1 MIDVIDLSISTMDL
15 KFLGLQYSSLQQKNW
30 GRCSVYWKKTKFE
43 NLIKWQLKDLR
54 KFSAYLGFIT
64 SISFGNINTVTK
76 DQSKSKFL

>member
-1 MIDVIDLSISTMDL
+1 MIDVIYLFISTMDL
-15 KFLGLQYSSLQQKNW
+15 KFLGLHTAFCNRKTGENA
-30 GRCSVYWKKTKFE
+30 VYWKKT
-43 NLIKWQLKDLR
+43 